1 MSDNE
6 PVLGSFSQQSQEEP
20 PNRMPMI
27 LGVLVVMALLGTL
40 AFLSHS
46 RGERKDQAGMAPADP
61 YAANLVI
68 SDLKM
73 STAQNF
79 AGGEVTYLEG
89 KVENKG
95 SRTMTGITV
104 QVGFY
109 NQLNELVQ
117 KDSMPLPVIRSRD
130 PYIDTVSLGVAPLKP
145 GGSLEFRLTFE
156 HVSADWN
163 RNYPE
168 VRVIQVAG
176 N

>member
-6 PVLGSFSQQSQEEP
+6 PLLGSLSSPPQEEP
-20 PNRMPMI
+20 RSRVPLIIGAVVVLLVMGAVALLSRHN
-27 LGVLVVMALLGTL
+27 GEHTEQAGLVV
-40 AFLSHS
+40 
-46 RGERKDQAGMAPADP
+46 ADP
-61 YAANLVI
+61 YAASLSV

-89 KVENKG
+89 KIENKG
-95 SRTMTGITV
+95 SRALTGMTV
-104 QVGFY
+104 QVGFF

-117 KDSMPLPVIRSRD
+117 KESMPLPVIRTRD
-130 PYIDTVSLGVAPLKP
+130 PYIDTVPLSAAPLKP
-145 GGSLEFRLTFE
+145 GASLEFRLTFE

-168 VRVIQVAG
+168 VRIIQVAG

>member
-1 MSDNE
+1 
-6 PVLGSFSQQSQEEP
+6 
-20 PNRMPMI
+20 MPMI
-27 LGVLVVMALLGTL
+27 LGGLVVVVLLATAALL
-40 AFLSHS
+40 SHKS
-46 RGERKDQAGMAPADP
+46 ERTEQAGLSPADP
-61 YAANLVI
+61 YAANLVV

-89 KVENKG
+89 KIENKG
-95 SRTMTGITV
+95 SRTLTDMTV

-117 KDSMPLPVIRSRD
+117 KDSIPLPVIRARD
-130 PYIDTVSLGVAPLKP
+130 PYIDTVPISTVPLKP
-145 GGSLEFRLTFE
+145 GATLEFRLTFE

-168 VRVIQVAG
+168 VRIIHVAG
-176 N
+176 

>member
-6 PVLGSFSQQSQEEP
+6 PVLGSSFSAPQEEP

-27 LGVLVVMALLGTL
+27 LGGVVVLILLAVLALL
-40 AFLSHS
+40 SHKS
-46 RGERKDQAGMAPADP
+46 ERAEPATMAPADP
-61 YAANLVI
+61 YAANLVV

-95 SRTMTGITV
+95 SRTLNGMTV

-109 NQLNELVQ
+109 DQLNQLVQ
-117 KDSMPLPVIRSRD
+117 KDALPLSVITARE
-130 PYIDTVSLGVAPLKP
+130 PYIDTQPLSTTPLKP
-145 GGSLEFRLTFE
+145 GESKEFRLTFE
-156 HVSADWN
+156 HISADWN
-163 RNYPE
+163 RSYPE
-168 VRVIQVAG
+168 VRIIHAAS